1 VVASISTDIF
11 EQYWYGNLARFWAGD
26 KFGSYKCTCITWKP
40 DNMLTN
46 RGMPKPVI
54 RGQFSDKQ
62 LAVNQVVDWSTRR
75 WNCRIIGNSLYQ
87 LWHIGRAKDW
97 RENCPVPDLSDH
109 ELVCWLIVQH
119 HCFHCQ
125 FTSNMSTLWGVEYT
139 MWKTWRSVRAKAS
152 HLFIF
157 NQQWTAVLLQ
167 FTSLILQSS
176 KSHTYCVWYFPI
188 VSSAK
193 SAFNRKS
200 EMAEVCSQ
208 LCQLK
213 DLFTSGD
220 MCRDEL

>member
-40 DNMLTN
+40 DNLLTN

-54 RGQFSDKQ
+54 RGQFADKQ
-62 LAVNQVVDWSTRR
+62 LAVNQVAHWSTCR
-75 WNCRIIGNSLYQ
+75 WNSSIIGN
-87 LWHIGRAKDW
+87 IGRAKDW

-125 FTSNMSTLWGVEYT
+125 FTSNMLTLCWVEYT
-139 MWKTWRSVRAKAS
+139 MWKMRRSIPAKAS

-157 NQQWTAVLLQ
+157 NRQ
-167 FTSLILQSS
+167 
-176 KSHTYCVWYFPI
+176 
-188 VSSAK
+188 
-193 SAFNRKS
+193 
-200 EMAEVCSQ
+200 
-208 LCQLK
+208 
-213 DLFTSGD
+213 
-220 MCRDEL
+220 